1 MTDFGEPTLTT
12 PDEIAE
18 EQTQDSQEERKAQ
31 AKEAWDSLIELAY
44 GTNREG
50 ASHESVCESESAS
63 FTQTPQ
69 TQEQHQENTKEEETE
84 QQLSACA
91 CKKCEGFESG
101 EPKTR
106 CACCGCDILDHI
118 ASVDVQDTLLS
129 DDDDFFSCE

>member
-1 MTDFGEPTLTT
+1 MTDFGEPTETT

-18 EQTQDSQEERKAQ
+18 EETQDNQEERKAQ
-31 AKEAWDSLIELAY
+31 AKDAWESLIELAY
-44 GTNREG
+44 DTNGEG
-50 ASHESVCESESAS
+50 ASPESFREPEPAS
-63 FTQTPQ
+63 FIQ
-69 TQEQHQENTKEEETE
+69 TQEQHQENTKKEETK
-84 QQLSACA
+84 QQLSVCA

-106 CACCGCDILDHI
+106 CAFCGCDILDHI

>member
-1 MTDFGEPTLTT
+1 MTDFGETTETT

-18 EQTQDSQEERKAQ
+18 EETQDNQEERKAQ
-31 AKEAWDSLIELAY
+31 AKDAWESLIELAY
-44 GTNREG
+44 GTNGEG
-50 ASHESVCESESAS
+50 ASPESVCEPEPAS
-63 FTQTPQ
+63 FIQTH
-69 TQEQHQENTKEEETE
+69 EQHQENTKEEETK